1 MQKRNLFF
9 LARFLRLS
17 CPVRR
22 PAVQRIALHRAEN
35 SLPQTRHG
43 LFQIFE
49 ELLDLLPLG
58 IAVGR
63 AGVVHDRQLMALCER
78 ADEILRHIKQRTD
91 ERDVGAVEVGHGLE
105 ARDAALIEQRE
116 HIRLDHIIEM
126 VAEGDLV
133 AACGLRGLVKRT
145 AAHLRAQRTG
155 VFLVADVEN
164 DRPDLGGNADVFYA
178 ETVAERLHR
187 RKIHFVVAHFER
199 DRDDLELF
207 GIETAEL
214 RQRDE
219 QGERVLAARNADR
232 HAVAFLYHIVMV
244 HRAADIREHFLHG
257 VSSFSHVIHII
268 YYIYTRFD
276 AVTQMQ
282 KVN

>member
-1 MQKRNLFF
+1 
-9 LARFLRLS
+9 
-17 CPVRR
+17 
-22 PAVQRIALHRAEN
+22 
-35 SLPQTRHG
+35 
-43 LFQIFE
+43 
-49 ELLDLLPLG
+49 
-58 IAVGR
+58 
-63 AGVVHDRQLMALCER
+63 
-78 ADEILRHIKQRTD
+78 
-91 ERDVGAVEVGHGLE
+91 
-105 ARDAALIEQRE
+105 
-116 HIRLDHIIEM
+116 M
-126 VAEGDLV
+126 VAEGNLV
-133 AACGLRGLVKRT
+133 AAGLASGVVKRA

-164 DRPDLGGNADVFYA
+164 DRPDLGGNADILYA

-232 HAVAFLYHIVMV
+232 YAVAFLYHIVMV

-257 VSSFSHVIHII
+257 VSSFSHVILIL

>member
-1 MQKRNLFF
+1 M
-9 LARFLRLS
+9 
-17 CPVRR
+17 
-22 PAVQRIALHRAEN
+22 
-35 SLPQTRHG
+35 
-43 LFQIFE
+43 
-49 ELLDLLPLG
+49 
-58 IAVGR
+58 
-63 AGVVHDRQLMALCER
+63 HDRQLMALCER
-78 ADEILRHIKQRTD
+78 ADEILRHIKQRAD

-133 AACGLRGLVKRT
+133 AACGLRGLVQRA

-164 DRPDLGGNADVFYA
+164 DRSDLGRDADVFYT

-187 RKIHFVVAHFER
+187 REIHFVVAHFER
-199 DRDDLELF
+199 DRDDFELF

-257 VSSFSHVIHII
+257 VSSFSYVILII

-276 AVTQMQ
+276 AVTQIQ